1 MTSKE
6 ALKLA
11 ILEYEKDLEFDKN
24 NQWVK
29 NVLKGLKDGQQDLE
43 VLEILKNYLYYDNEN
58 HRKYDCNCNCFF
70 LHGKELI
77 KQPRKPEE
85 CEKPKMAT
93 HCVKEEQLS
102 LFECMMNNEEKEE

>member
-1 MTSKE
+1 MKCPYIKE
-6 ALKLA
+6 GNC
-11 ILEYEKDLEFDKN
+11 IID
-24 NQWVK
+24 
-29 NVLKGLKDGQQDLE
+29 
-43 VLEILKNYLYYDNEN
+43 EN

-70 LHGKELI
+70 LRGKELI

-102 LFECMMNNEEKEE
+102 LFECMMNNEENEE